1 MRPLLLVFGCLLLL
15 GCAGTAEPPADG
27 TTYPDTTPPADE
39 MTCEEYCPTLPH
51 IQCVGQ
57 WNISGTYPDCV
68 CSFECEA
75 AEVPEQ
81 PEDQTNETVEPEPPP
96 ETPVTDRNMAEML
109 DDGVEKLR
117 RDFYKDV
124 TGGVFQEKQYKWKRI
139 ENVSEGEIIFDSPSF
154 VKFEGKVI
162 QSLYASGLVLFE
174 NTETADTEA
183 YGVAI
188 FKDTETVLD
197 DYELFDADYP
207 SPAIEKGARDC
218 WVYEKEHQRNL
229 QGEDLLTYYFKC
241 LRVRDI

>member
-1 MRPLLLVFGCLLLL
+1 MRLLLLVFGCLLLL
-15 GCAGTAEPPADG
+15 GCAGTAEPPTDD
-27 TTYPDTTPPADE
+27 TTYPGDTAQPADN

-57 WNISGTYPDCV
+57 WNISGTYPDCT
-68 CSFECEA
+68 CSFECE
-75 AEVPEQ
+75 EIPEQ
-81 PEDQTNETVEPEPPP
+81 PENQTANETVEPPTEI
-96 ETPVTDRNMAEML
+96 PVTDKSLAEML

-124 TGGVFQEKQYKWKRI
+124 TGGVFQERQYKWQRL
-139 ENVSEGEIIFDSPSF
+139 ENVSEGEVVFDSPSF

-174 NTETADTEA
+174 NTETASTEA
-183 YGVAI
+183 YGMAI

-207 SPAIEKGARDC
+207 SPAIEKGGRDC
-218 WVYEKEHQRNL
+218 WVYEKGHQKNL